1 MYVWTSLKTYKCS
14 LNIDFKSFFILIVF
28 LANAIIITRLT
39 NVHFYISFIP
49 FCEIFTTLQ
58 CNVFHTCWALVIVSI
73 KKVFLRQSFIKMQYV
88 ALHHAT
94 EQRNILHQ
102 CHTFRCLIK
111 FKNCFKAL
119 GREAEHVWCCL
130 CDRDPKSHTAD
141 SALHYWQSYIALRH
155 SDHCD

>member
-94 EQRNILHQ
+94 EQ
-102 CHTFRCLIK
+102 K
-111 FKNCFKAL
+111 
-119 GREAEHVWCCL
+119 EHFTSV
-130 CDRDPKSHTAD
+130 SHFQM
-141 SALHYWQSYIALRH
+141 LNKVQKLL
-155 SDHCD
+155 